1 MAVKGVKGLKSEHA
15 VCLWIPLYALRCE
28 EERRPDLVDRPTAVL
43 TPEDSRRIWQAS
55 SLARRQGVK
64 PDLTVSQAIG
74 LCPALALLEPD
85 PVFYDEQFAKL
96 LLRLENVSPVIE
108 PAELGRVY
116 VGTDGLE
123 GLYGSPK
130 MQLEIIEEAA
140 AARQRGGAAE
150 EPVAGAAGVAGNS
163 ICHAAAGSGGAG
175 GGAAACEGE
184 GGSGAAAGGRVRGGG
199 TARLGWARGKFTAW
213 VAATKATPGNP
224 IIVPDGERVAFLRAQ
239 PVAALPL
246 HPDNHRRLQQ
256 LGLKTLGDLAA
267 LPEAAV
273 VAQFGREGRA
283 AWRLAA
289 GAFDEPVTGKLRPQP
304 IVASLNYPSP
314 VADRGML
321 AHTIGVLIEHAL
333 RDPRRTGWRVQTVR
347 VRASLEQGASWMIE
361 AMLKDPAA
369 LRERIHAP
377 LLTHLERTPPTGA
390 VESLAVEFTAFARG
404 TDELQ
409 LFARDA
415 VAAARA
421 GRRRALRAAAR
432 EIHQRLKRHML
443 YRVVEVQPWSRLPER
458 RYALIAFEP

>member
-1 MAVKGVKGLKSEHA
+1 VLDAKGRALRSQNA
-15 VCLWIPLYALRCE
+15 ACLWIPLYALRCE
-28 EERRPDLVDRPTAVL
+28 EARRPDLAGRPTAVL

-64 PDLTVSQAIG
+64 PGLTVSQAIG

-85 PVFYDEQFAKL
+85 PVFYDEQFARL
-96 LLRLENVSPVIE
+96 LLRLEHVSPVIE

-123 GLYGSPK
+123 RLFGPPRR
-130 MQLEIIEEAA
+130 QLQIMAEAV
-140 AARQRGGAAE
+140 GD
-150 EPVAGAAGVAGNS
+150 V
-163 ICHAAAGSGGAG
+163 
-175 GGAAACEGE
+175 
-184 GGSGAAAGGRVRGGG
+184 
-199 TARLGWARGKFTAW
+199 ARLGCARGKFTAW
-213 VAATKATPGNP
+213 VAAAKATPGNP
-224 IIVPDGERVAFLRAQ
+224 VVVSEEEQQTFLRAQ

-289 GAFDEPVTGKLRPQP
+289 GRFDEPVTGKVRPQP
-304 IVASLNYPSP
+304 IVASLDYPSP

-347 VRASLEQGASWMIE
+347 VRAALEQGASWMIE

-369 LRERIHAP
+369 LRERILAP

-421 GRRRALRAAAR
+421 GRRRALRVAAR

>member
-1 MAVKGVKGLKSEHA
+1 MKGPRSDHA
-15 VCLWIPLYALRCE
+15 VCVWIPLYALRCE
-28 EERRPDLVDRPTAVL
+28 AERRPDLADRPTAVL

-64 PDLTVSQAIG
+64 PGLTVSQAIG

-85 PVFYDEQFAKL
+85 PVFYDEQFATL
-96 LLRLENVSPVIE
+96 LMRLENVSPVIE

-116 VGTDGLE
+116 VGVDGLE
-123 GLYGSPK
+123 GLYGSPRQ
-130 MQLEIIEEAA
+130 QLEIIERAV
-140 AARQRGGAAE
+140 AARQRGS
-150 EPVAGAAGVAGNS
+150 AAGSS
-163 ICHAAAGSGGAG
+163 ICHTAAGGGGAGRRAAAGG
-175 GGAAACEGE
+175 GE
-184 GGSGAAAGGRVRGGG
+184 GGSRAAAGGVEEGGRAAAG
-199 TARLGWARGKFTAW
+199 VVRLGWAKGKFTAW
-213 VAATKATPGNP
+213 VAATRATPGNP
-224 IIVPDGERVAFLRAQ
+224 IIVPDGERGEFLRVQ
-239 PVAALPL
+239 PIAALPL

-267 LPEAAV
+267 LPETAV
-273 VAQFGREGRA
+273 IAQFGREGKA

-289 GAFDEPVTGKLRPQP
+289 GAFDEPVTGKVRPQP
-304 IVASLNYPSP
+304 IVASLDYPSP

-347 VRASLEQGASWMIE
+347 ARATLEQGASWMIQ
-361 AMLKDPAA
+361 AMLKNPAA

-421 GRRRALRAAAR
+421 GRRRALRVAAR

>member
-1 MAVKGVKGLKSEHA
+1 VLDAKGRALRSQNA
-15 VCLWIPLYALRCE
+15 ACLWIPLYALRCE
-28 EERRPDLVDRPTAVL
+28 EARRPDLAGRPTAVL

-64 PDLTVSQAIG
+64 PGLTVSQAIG

-85 PVFYDEQFAKL
+85 PVFYDEQFARL
-96 LLRLENVSPVIE
+96 LLRLEHVSPVIE

-123 GLYGSPK
+123 RLFGPPRR
-130 MQLEIIEEAA
+130 QLQIMAEAV
-140 AARQRGGAAE
+140 GD
-150 EPVAGAAGVAGNS
+150 V
-163 ICHAAAGSGGAG
+163 
-175 GGAAACEGE
+175 
-184 GGSGAAAGGRVRGGG
+184 
-199 TARLGWARGKFTAW
+199 ARLGCARGKFTAW
-213 VAATKATPGNP
+213 VAAAKATPGNP
-224 IIVPDGERVAFLRAQ
+224 VVVSEEEQQTFLRAQ

-289 GAFDEPVTGKLRPQP
+289 GRFDEPVTGKVRPQP
-304 IVASLNYPSP
+304 IVASLDYPSP

-333 RDPRRTGWRVQTVR
+333 RDPRRTGWRVRTVR
-347 VRASLEQGASWMIE
+347 VRAVLEQGASWMIE

-369 LRERIHAP
+369 LRERILAP

-421 GRRRALRAAAR
+421 GRRRALRGAAR

>member
-1 MAVKGVKGLKSEHA
+1 VKDLRSQCA
-15 VCLWIPLYALRCE
+15 ACLWIPLYALRCE
-28 EERRPDLVDRPTAVL
+28 EDRRPDLADRPTAVL
-43 TPEDSRRIWQAS
+43 TPEDSRRLWQAS

-64 PDLTVSQAIG
+64 PGLTVSQAIG
-74 LCPALALLEPD
+74 LCPSLALLEPD

-96 LLRLENVSPVIE
+96 LLRLEHVSPVIE
-108 PAELGRVY
+108 PAELGRAY
-116 VGTDGLE
+116 VGVDGLE
-123 GLYGSPK
+123 GLYGGPRE
-130 MQLEIIEEAA
+130 QLEIIEAA
-140 AARQRGGAAE
+140 A
-150 EPVAGAAGVAGNS
+150 
-163 ICHAAAGSGGAG
+163 
-175 GGAAACEGE
+175 
-184 GGSGAAAGGRVRGGG
+184 VRRNGG
-199 TARLGWARGKFTAW
+199 TAERIPTERRNGGTAERISDRQRSDVPTFRRSAVPPIRLGWARGKFTAW
-213 VAATKATPGNP
+213 VAATRATPGNP
-224 IIVPDGERVAFLRAQ
+224 IVVPDGERGTFLRAQ
-239 PVAALPL
+239 SIAALPL

-289 GAFDEPVTGKLRPQP
+289 GRFDEPVTGKVRPQP
-304 IVASLNYPSP
+304 IVASLDYPSP

-347 VRASLEQGASWMIE
+347 VRAALEQGTSWMIE

-377 LLTHLERTPPTGA
+377 LLAHLERTPPTGA

-421 GRRRALRAAAR
+421 DRRRALRSAAR

>member
-1 MAVKGVKGLKSEHA
+1 VLDAKGRALRSQNA
-15 VCLWIPLYALRCE
+15 ACLWIPLYALRCE
-28 EERRPDLVDRPTAVL
+28 EARRPDLAGRPTAVL

-64 PDLTVSQAIG
+64 PGLTVSQAIG

-85 PVFYDEQFAKL
+85 PVFYDEQFARL
-96 LLRLENVSPVIE
+96 LLRLEHVSPVIE

-123 GLYGSPK
+123 RLFGPPRR
-130 MQLEIIEEAA
+130 QLQIMAEAV
-140 AARQRGGAAE
+140 GD
-150 EPVAGAAGVAGNS
+150 V
-163 ICHAAAGSGGAG
+163 
-175 GGAAACEGE
+175 
-184 GGSGAAAGGRVRGGG
+184 
-199 TARLGWARGKFTAW
+199 ARLGCARGKFTAW
-213 VAATKATPGNP
+213 VAAAKATPGNP
-224 IIVPDGERVAFLRAQ
+224 VVVSEEEQQTFLRAQ

-289 GAFDEPVTGKLRPQP
+289 GRFDEPVTGKARPQP
-304 IVASLNYPSP
+304 IVASLDYPSP

-333 RDPRRTGWRVQTVR
+333 RDPRRTGWRVRTVR
-347 VRASLEQGASWMIE
+347 VRAVLEQGASWMIE

-369 LRERIHAP
+369 LRERILAP

-421 GRRRALRAAAR
+421 GRRRALRGAAR

>member
-1 MAVKGVKGLKSEHA
+1 MKGLRSQCA
-15 VCLWIPLYALRCE
+15 ACLWIPLYALRCE
-28 EERRPDLVDRPTAVL
+28 ESRRPELADRPAAVL
-43 TPEDSRRIWQAS
+43 TPEDGRRIWQAS

-64 PDLTVSQAIG
+64 PGLTVSQAIG
-74 LCPALALLEPD
+74 LCPSLSLLEPD

-96 LLRLENVSPVIE
+96 LLRLETVSPVIE

-123 GLYGSPK
+123 RLFGPPRR
-130 MQLEIIEEAA
+130 QLEIM
-140 AARQRGGAAE
+140 AE
-150 EPVAGAAGVAGNS
+150 
-163 ICHAAAGSGGAG
+163 
-175 GGAAACEGE
+175 
-184 GGSGAAAGGRVRGGG
+184 AAGGV
-199 TARLGWARGKFTAW
+199 ARLGCARGKFTAW
-213 VAATKATPGNP
+213 VAAAKATPGNP
-224 IIVPDGERVAFLRAQ
+224 VVVSEGERLAFLRAQ

-289 GAFDEPVTGKLRPQP
+289 GKFDEPVTGKARPQP
-304 IVASLNYPSP
+304 IVASLDYPSP

-347 VRASLEQGASWMIE
+347 VRAALEQGASWMIE

-390 VESLAVEFTAFARG
+390 VESLAVEFTAFVRG

-415 VAAARA
+415 IAAARA
-421 GRRRALRAAAR
+421 GRRRALRVAAR

>member
-1 MAVKGVKGLKSEHA
+1 VKALRSQCA

-28 EERRPDLVDRPTAVL
+28 EERRPDLADRPTAVL
-43 TPEDSRRIWQAS
+43 APEDSRRIWQAS

-64 PDLTVSQAIG
+64 PGLTVSQAIG
-74 LCPALALLEPD
+74 LCPTLALVEPD

-96 LLRLENVSPVIE
+96 LARLETISPVIE
-108 PAELGRVY
+108 PAELGRAY
-116 VGTDGLE
+116 VGVDGIE
-123 GLYGSPK
+123 GLYGGP
-130 MQLEIIEEAA
+130 ERVVAIIET
-140 AARQRGGAAE
+140 AARQRGSAAE
-150 EPVAGAAGVAGNS
+150 TADERGRGAETSGVTAPRPAGPS
-163 ICHAAAGSGGAG
+163 
-175 GGAAACEGE
+175 
-184 GGSGAAAGGRVRGGG
+184 
-199 TARLGWARGKFTAW
+199 ARLGWARGKFTSW
-213 VAATKATPGNP
+213 VAATRATPGQP
-224 IIVPDGERVAFLRAQ
+224 IIVSDAERGAFLEAQ

-246 HPDNHRRLQQ
+246 HPDNHRRLLQ

-273 VAQFGREGRA
+273 TAQFGREGKA

-289 GAFDEPVTGKLRPQP
+289 GRFDEPVTGKVRPQP
-304 IVASLNYPSP
+304 IVASLDYPSP

-347 VRASLEQGASWMIE
+347 VRAALEQGASWMIE

-421 GRRRALRAAAR
+421 GRRRALRGAAR

>member
-1 MAVKGVKGLKSEHA
+1 VLDAKGRALRSQNA
-15 VCLWIPLYALRCE
+15 ACLWIPLYALRCE
-28 EERRPDLVDRPTAVL
+28 EARRPDLAGRPTAVL

-64 PDLTVSQAIG
+64 PGLTVSQAIG

-85 PVFYDEQFAKL
+85 PVFYDEQFARL
-96 LLRLENVSPVIE
+96 LLRLEHVSPVIE

-123 GLYGSPK
+123 RLFGPPRR
-130 MQLEIIEEAA
+130 QLQIMAEAV
-140 AARQRGGAAE
+140 GD
-150 EPVAGAAGVAGNS
+150 V
-163 ICHAAAGSGGAG
+163 
-175 GGAAACEGE
+175 
-184 GGSGAAAGGRVRGGG
+184 
-199 TARLGWARGKFTAW
+199 ARLGCARGKFTAW
-213 VAATKATPGNP
+213 VAAAKATPGNP
-224 IIVPDGERVAFLRAQ
+224 VVVSEEEQQTFLRAQ

-289 GAFDEPVTGKLRPQP
+289 GRFDEPVTGKARPQP
-304 IVASLNYPSP
+304 IVASLDYPSP

-347 VRASLEQGASWMIE
+347 VRAALEQGASWMIE

-369 LRERIHAP
+369 LRERILAP

-421 GRRRALRAAAR
+421 GRRRALRVAAR

>member
-1 MAVKGVKGLKSEHA
+1 VKGLRSQTA
-15 VCLWIPLYALRCE
+15 VCLWIPLFALRCE

-43 TPEDSRRIWQAS
+43 TPEDSRRVWQVS

-64 PDLTVSQAIG
+64 PGLTVSQAIG
-74 LCPALALLEPD
+74 LCPTLALLEPD
-85 PVFYDEQFAKL
+85 PVHYDEQFAKL
-96 LLRLENVSPVIE
+96 LLRLEDVSPVIE

-116 VGTDGLE
+116 VGVDGLQ
-123 GLYGSPK
+123 GLFGAPERV
-130 MQLEIIEEAA
+130 LDVIAET
-140 AARQRGGAAE
+140 AAE
-150 EPVAGAAGVAGNS
+150 RRN
-163 ICHAAAGSGGAG
+163 
-175 GGAAACEGE
+175 
-184 GGSGAAAGGRVRGGG
+184 GG
-199 TARLGWARGKFTAW
+199 TAVETSYRRTDVPPYRLGWARGKFTAW
-213 VAATKATPGNP
+213 VAAARAKPGQP
-224 IIVPDGERVAFLRAQ
+224 VIVSDEERVAFLRAQ

-246 HPDNHRRLQQ
+246 HPDNLRRLHQ

-289 GAFDEPVTGKLRPQP
+289 GKFDEPVTGKVRPEP
-304 IVASLNYPSP
+304 IVAKLDYPSP
-314 VADRGML
+314 VADRGMI

-347 VRASLEQGASWMIE
+347 VRATLEQGASWMIT

-421 GRRRALRAAAR
+421 GRRRALRSAAR

>member
-1 MAVKGVKGLKSEHA
+1 MLDAKGRALRSQNA
-15 VCLWIPLYALRCE
+15 ACLWIPLYALRCE
-28 EERRPDLVDRPTAVL
+28 EARRPDLAGRPTAVL

-64 PDLTVSQAIG
+64 PGLTVSQAIG

-85 PVFYDEQFAKL
+85 PVFYDEQFARL
-96 LLRLENVSPVIE
+96 LLRLEHVSPVIE

-123 GLYGSPK
+123 RLFGPPRR
-130 MQLEIIEEAA
+130 QLQIMAEAV
-140 AARQRGGAAE
+140 GD
-150 EPVAGAAGVAGNS
+150 V
-163 ICHAAAGSGGAG
+163 
-175 GGAAACEGE
+175 
-184 GGSGAAAGGRVRGGG
+184 
-199 TARLGWARGKFTAW
+199 ARLGCARGKFTAW
-213 VAATKATPGNP
+213 VAAAKATPGNP
-224 IIVPDGERVAFLRAQ
+224 VVVSEEEQQTFLRAQ

-289 GAFDEPVTGKLRPQP
+289 GRFDEPVTGKARPQP
-304 IVASLNYPSP
+304 IVASLDYPSP

-347 VRASLEQGASWMIE
+347 VRAALEQGASWMIE

-369 LRERIHAP
+369 LRERILAP

-421 GRRRALRAAAR
+421 GRRRALRVAAR

>member
-1 MAVKGVKGLKSEHA
+1 MLDAKGRALRSQNA
-15 VCLWIPLYALRCE
+15 ACLWIPLYALRCE
-28 EERRPDLVDRPTAVL
+28 EARRPDLAGRPTAVL

-64 PDLTVSQAIG
+64 PGLTVSQAIG

-85 PVFYDEQFAKL
+85 PVFYDEQFARL
-96 LLRLENVSPVIE
+96 LLRLEHVSPVIE

-123 GLYGSPK
+123 RLFGPPRR
-130 MQLEIIEEAA
+130 QLQIMAEAV
-140 AARQRGGAAE
+140 GD
-150 EPVAGAAGVAGNS
+150 V
-163 ICHAAAGSGGAG
+163 
-175 GGAAACEGE
+175 
-184 GGSGAAAGGRVRGGG
+184 
-199 TARLGWARGKFTAW
+199 ARLGCARGKFTAW
-213 VAATKATPGNP
+213 VAAAKATPGNP
-224 IIVPDGERVAFLRAQ
+224 VVVSEEEQQTFLRAQ

-289 GAFDEPVTGKLRPQP
+289 GRFDEPVTGKVRPQP
-304 IVASLNYPSP
+304 IVASLDYPSP

-333 RDPRRTGWRVQTVR
+333 RDPRRTGWRVRTVR
-347 VRASLEQGASWMIE
+347 VRAVLEQGASWMIE

-369 LRERIHAP
+369 LRERILAP

-421 GRRRALRAAAR
+421 GRRRALRGAAR

>member
-1 MAVKGVKGLKSEHA
+1 VKSDHA
-15 VCLWIPLYALRCE
+15 ACLWIPAFPLRCE
-28 EERRPDLVDRPTAVL
+28 EGRRPDLVDRPTAVL

-64 PDLTVSQAIG
+64 PGLTVSQAIG
-74 LCPALALLEPD
+74 LCPVLALLEPD
-85 PVFYDEQFAKL
+85 PVFYDEQFAQL
-96 LLRLENVSPVIE
+96 LLRLETVSPVIE

-116 VGTDGLE
+116 VGVDGLE
-123 GLYGSPK
+123 GLYGSPRQ
-130 MQLEIIEEAA
+130 QLEVIAVAAGTAEAAEVGGVA
-140 AARQRGGAAE
+140 AARR
-150 EPVAGAAGVAGNS
+150 PAGPP
-163 ICHAAAGSGGAG
+163 
-175 GGAAACEGE
+175 
-184 GGSGAAAGGRVRGGG
+184 
-199 TARLGWARGKFTAW
+199 ARLGWARGKFTAW
-213 VAATKATPGNP
+213 VAAAKATPGNP
-224 IIVPDGERVAFLRAQ
+224 IVVADEERLSFLRAQ
-239 PVAALPL
+239 AVAALPL

-256 LGLKTLGDLAA
+256 LGIKTLGDLAA

-273 VAQFGREGRA
+273 TAQFGREGKA

-289 GAFDEPVTGKLRPQP
+289 GVFDEPVTGKARPQP
-304 IVASLNYPSP
+304 IVASLDYPSP
-314 VADRGML
+314 VADRGMI

-333 RDPRRTGWRVQTVR
+333 RNPRRTGWRVQTVR
-347 VRASLEQGASWMIE
+347 VRAALEQGASWMIE

-369 LRERIHAP
+369 LRERIHPP

-404 TDELQ
+404 TDDLQ

-415 VAAARA
+415 AAAARA
-421 GRRRALRAAAR
+421 GRRRALRGAAR